1 MEKGH
6 YNRIKGVLGDM
17 GVTNKELAEA
27 LEVTPGTVSN
37 WCTNDKQPSLETLY
51 RIAGYLNIDVRQL
64 LVPNELTIS
73 PTQKR

>member
-1 MEKGH
+1 MKKEQF
-6 YNRIKGVLGDM
+6 NRIKGALGDQ

-27 LEVTPGTVSN
+27 LGVTPSTVST

-51 RIAGYLNIDVRQL
+51 RIAGYLNIDVRHL
-64 LVPNELTIS
+64 LVPNKLSAS